1 MKNLLNI
8 IIILKL
14 SFSFAQT
21 KIDSLILSS
30 HTKAELM
37 FIELV
42 PENILNENFK
52 FISENIII
60 EDYDFP
66 SRINFS
72 DSNKYKP
79 VHHRISYNIMSNNL
93 ILTKLDLPFDINGEL
108 IYSKNGMKEIL
119 KPYLQVLEDK
129 TKVDLK
135 KAIEIA
141 EKNGLKKIYNW
152 DIDYEKRK
160 LVWTLK
166 SKLENNMSEVIKI
179 NSKNEKILSK
189 IIEIPID

>member
-1 MKNLLNI
+1 M
-8 IIILKL
+8 
-14 SFSFAQT
+14 SFSYSQT

-30 HTKAELM
+30 HTKAELL
-37 FIELV
+37 FTKLV
-42 PENILNENFK
+42 PKKILNENFK
-52 FISENIII
+52 FIPENIII
-60 EDYDFP
+60 EDYDLP

-79 VHHRISYNIMSNNL
+79 VHHWISYNIMSNNL

-119 KPYLQVLEDK
+119 KPYLQVLERK

-141 EKNGLKKIYNW
+141 KENGLTKIYNW

-166 SKLENNMSEVIKI
+166 SKLENNMSKVIKI
-179 NSKNEKILSK
+179 NSKNEKVLSE